1 MAKNDTILRFDEV
14 TFGYKETKPLLEE
27 VDFSVRRGTKTTV
40 MGQNGSGKSTLF
52 KLITGELKPFSG
64 IINVVSGVSI
74 AVSRQVIPRDEL
86 ELTVR
91 EFFIK
96 AMAQMYSEKIYDIDP
111 RIDAIL
117 NLVNLHVL

>member
-52 KLITGELKPFSG
+52 KLILDLYEDYDGQILVGGIPLKKMKRQSFINHVAVVLQDTELFD
-64 IINVVSGVSI
+64 I
-74 AVSRQVIPRDEL
+74 AAY
-86 ELTVR
+86 
-91 EFFIK
+91 F
-96 AMAQMYSEKIYDIDP
+96 
-111 RIDAIL
+111 
-117 NLVNLHVL
+117 